1 MSDRIHVGTL
11 LWGIV
16 LTLAGAALAAVGL
29 GWWDISA
36 LDVRLVA
43 PVLVIV
49 VGTVILLG
57 ALTRGDRGSHT
68 DIDLRV

>member
-1 MSDRIHVGTL
+1 MSDRFHVGTL

-29 GWWDISA
+29 GWWDISVID
-36 LDVRLVA
+36 LRLVA
-43 PVLVIV
+43 PVLVIL

-57 ALTRGDRGSHT
+57 SLTRGEGES
-68 DIDLRV
+68 